1 MPRRSPRL
9 DRRGFTLVEAVV
21 ALLILGLALTPML
34 GAVTAGVRAQGR
46 LRAAHESVS
55 LAEAKMNELALVP
68 ADSIAGYLRPRSGWF
83 AEPFGGYRWRALLR
97 PDPASP
103 ALVRGAVL
111 VEWRDGSYSLETVF
125 HRPEM
130 LPDFAAA
137 P

>member
-1 MPRRSPRL
+1 MPRRSRL
-9 DRRGFTLVEAVV
+9 RSRAGFTLVEAMV
-21 ALLILGLALTPML
+21 ALLILGLALTPLL

-46 LRAAHESVS
+46 VQAAHEGVS
-55 LAEAKMNELALVP
+55 LAEAKMNELALIP
-68 ADSIAGYLRPRSGWF
+68 AESIAAYLRPRSGWF
-83 AEPFGGYRWRALLR
+83 AAPFGGYRWRALLR
-97 PDPASP
+97 PDTASP

-111 VEWRDGSYSLETVF
+111 VEWKDGSYSLETVF